1 MGKMCSNPGSPCGG
15 EHLILLNHKIFSESH
30 SKYCITCTIILLP
43 PPPPPPKKEED
54 RLML

>member
-1 MGKMCSNPGSPCGG
+1 MGKMCSNPGSPCGR

-30 SKYCITCTIILLP
+30 SKYRITCTIILLP
-43 PPPPPPKKEED
+43 PPAKKKKD